1 MAVLPAGS
9 TSALAVLPQHSGS
22 EAAMMPAAH
31 ADAFA
36 LKTLTAI
43 RTCHHKT
50 STGAVA
56 HSQPYYNNNNNINN
70 GTSNAYTQNSN
81 DARSQSPSV
90 VAARRSTNASV
101 SSSQQV
107 ALLVKRSSAEH
118 ASQGAAAA
126 AKEASAPSP
135 YDTLVSHLKVRMRR
149 WQWAVLPDGS
159 LSGAQGPFFLRPNHN
174 PPHTDEEGKRGL
186 SASTLGRAPHCGAG
200 QKPATHSPSPAGPH
214 CKPRPRPWTLS

>member
-1 MAVLPAGS
+1 
-9 TSALAVLPQHSGS
+9 
-22 EAAMMPAAH
+22 MMPAAH

-36 LKTLTAI
+36 LKTLTAV
-43 RTCHHKT
+43 RTNHHKT
-50 STGAVA
+50 STAA
-56 HSQPYYNNNNNINN
+56 AAYSQPYNNNNN

-159 LSGAQGPFFLRPNHN
+159 LFGAQGPFSYAL
-174 PPHTDEEGKRGL
+174 
-186 SASTLGRAPHCGAG
+186 STLHRTQMKKENEDFRQARSGQRSTVGLVKGQRLTHRPLQGHTANLDRGPGR
-200 QKPATHSPSPAGPH
+200 
-214 CKPRPRPWTLS
+214 